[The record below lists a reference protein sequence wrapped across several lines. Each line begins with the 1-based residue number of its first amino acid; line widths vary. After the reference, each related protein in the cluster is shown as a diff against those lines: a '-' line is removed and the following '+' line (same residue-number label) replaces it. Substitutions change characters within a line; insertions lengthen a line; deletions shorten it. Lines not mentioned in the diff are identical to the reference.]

1 MRYIL
6 IVLGLYFVAACQPQ
20 NSKVST
26 FTEARS
32 SDTFENYWYAGLAE
46 VNTYR
51 LKQNRYGAVHEGH
64 ATRIFVT
71 EPMDTERQVKADNP
85 EAAPTRTVLKMNGT
99 RKFNTG
105 VYPYSLMTSVF
116 SPVGGAALS
125 RPEKLTHSVQEWCG
139 QTFLQLNL
147 EESDRYRYVSY
158 SYFGSE
164 GDREGILNSA
174 IPEDGLWNQIRLE
187 PDALPVGSVNLVPAA
202 TYLRFGH
209 LEMAVYSAEASL
221 SMMGDSLHV
230 YEVKYAN
237 IPRTVRIV
245 FDASFPYVIR
255 KWTEVD
261 TESGRKTVA
270 ELMVSDRRAYWRQNG
285 VNERVE
291 RKKLNLPE
299 NHQ

>member
-1 MRYIL
+1 
-6 IVLGLYFVAACQPQ
+6 
-20 NSKVST
+20 
-26 FTEARS
+26 
-32 SDTFENYWYAGLAE
+32 
-46 VNTYR
+46 
-51 LKQNRYGAVHEGH
+51 
-64 ATRIFVT
+64 
-71 EPMDTERQVKADNP
+71 MDFERQVKADKP
-85 EAAPTRTVLKMNGT
+85 EAVATRTVLKMNGT

-187 PDALPVGSVNLVPAA
+187 PDALPEGSVNLVPAA
-202 TYLRFGH
+202 TYLRLGH
-209 LEMAVYSAEASL
+209 LEMGVYSAEASL
-221 SMMGDSLHV
+221 SMMGDSLNV

-291 RKKLNLPE
+291 RNKLNLPE